1 MPPTREAIGMRHY
14 EDFQVGESVDLGQ
27 IAVTEEEIIAFAR
40 QFDPQPFHV
49 DAQRA
54 RDSIFGGLVASG
66 WHTAALYMR
75 LLVGGL
81 LKDSASLGSP
91 GIDALRWL
99 QPVRPGD
106 TLRACFTVLE
116 CRLSQSR
123 PGMGIVRG
131 RGEVWNQDERT
142 VMTVESIGFFGRRAD
157 PD

>member
-1 MPPTREAIGMRHY
+1 MRY
-14 EDFQVGESVDLGQ
+14 FDDFRVGESVDLGQ
-27 IAVTEEEIIAFAR
+27 ISVTDDEIIAFAR

-49 DAQRA
+49 DARRA

-75 LLVGGL
+75 LLVDGL

-106 TLRACFTVLE
+106 TLRARFTVLE
-116 CRLSQSR
+116 CRPSQSR

-131 RGEVWNQDERT
+131 RGEVLNQDET
-142 VMTVESIGFFGRRAD
+142 AVMSVESIGFFGCRTD

>member
-1 MPPTREAIGMRHY
+1 MRYY

-27 IAVTEEEIIAFAR
+27 LEVSAEEIIAFAR
-40 QFDPQPFHV
+40 QFDPQPFHI

-75 LLVGGL
+75 LLVDGL
-81 LKDSASLGSP
+81 LNDSTSLGSP

-106 TLRACFTVLE
+106 RLRARFTVLE

-131 RGEVWNQDERT
+131 LGEVRNQDDKT
-142 VMTVESIGFFGRRAD
+142 VMSVESIGFFGRRPE